1 MNHDQ
6 CSVKMLKNSIIAVM
20 KEEVRLVEDLILD
33 TEINVYELEKLL
45 SVANNMCRNEHG
57 VGNRRTTNLAVH
69 LISSFGADVDIEN
82 KDGRTPLIVAIGR
95 GSISLV
101 RSLINIGA
109 DVNKRETSSNKTPL
123 EYARTHEFLKD
134 TVRTLIVR
142 TLLRAGAQ

>member
-20 KEEVRLVEDLILD
+20 KEELRLVEDLILD
-33 TEINVYELEKLL
+33 TEINVYEMEKLL
-45 SVANNMCRNEHG
+45 SVANNMCRNENG
-57 VGNRRTTNLAVH
+57 VGNRRTTNLAVQ
-69 LISSFGADVDIEN
+69 LISTFGADVDDMN
-82 KDGRTPLIVAIGR
+82 KDGRTPLTVAIDR

-101 RSLINIGA
+101 RTLLNNGA
-109 DVNKRETSSNKTPL
+109 DANKRETRSNKTPL